1 LQQASTGISVEK
13 IKVADKISNIRDLLE
28 NPPRKWNNR
37 IKRDYLEWAEQVA
50 DGLRDVNEKLEN
62 AFDELVSAGKEKFG
76 GIQL

>member
-76 GIQL
+76 GK